1 MTKPCFGDLMETASA
16 KWPPVE
22 TADPDAPRAAV
33 RVEGGVGYLV
43 MNRPQK
49 RNALDAAMR
58 SALLAV
64 LDAWR
69 DDDAVRV
76 VVLSGSGKTFAA
88 GADLQELQA
97 RSVEEQRTFIT
108 PPHIYDVV
116 ATYPKPVVACI
127 NGHALGAGCELMMAC
142 DLRIAGDRAK
152 VGQPEVGL
160 GLIPGGGGTQR
171 LPRLAGYGKAMYLVL
186 TGEIITAERA
196 EAVGL
201 VDEVVPQERLHE
213 RTSEL
218 AGALAAKSPVALQKA
233 KEAVRAAWELPLAE
247 GLAREIDLFME
258 AFASE
263 DAKEGIAAFLE
274 RRPADFR
281 GR

>member
-1 MTKPCFGDLMETASA
+1 MTKPRFGVMMETAAA

-22 TADPDAPRAAV
+22 TDDPDAPRAAV
-33 RVEGGVGYLV
+33 WVEEGIGYLV

-88 GADLQELQA
+88 GADLQELQG
-97 RSVEEQRTFIT
+97 RSAEEQRAFIT
-108 PPHIYDVV
+108 PPHIYDAV
-116 ATYPKPVVACI
+116 ATYPKPVIACI

-142 DLRIAGDRAK
+142 DLRIAGDRSK

-160 GLIPGGGGTQR
+160 GIIPGGGGTQR

-196 EAVGL
+196 EAMGL

-213 RTSEL
+213 RTREL
-218 AGALAAKSPVALQKA
+218 AAGLAAKSPVALQKA
-233 KEAVRAAWELPLAE
+233 KEAVRASWELPLAE

-263 DAKEGIAAFLE
+263 DAKEGITAFLE
-274 RRPADFR
+274 RRPAEFR